1 MVQIHSPRPLFSKK
15 GYLCSRPLIKKQTSY
30 RVAGSARSMAHSPCG
45 PAKLAAVAT
54 EAEAQGCTD
63 FRHSER
69 TELCDPPSQA
79 ILSHR
84 HDIVQIYGTVRF
96 HAIVLREENLGRH
109 TANRGRDRCHSNS
122 GKIRHGTV
130 ARENDNRPFLVR
142 WSKFVKP
149 NVTSA
154 YSAGHTASASHLLAS
169 SRDCR
174 RLE

>member
-1 MVQIHSPRPLFSKK
+1 MQRTSRFVAIGVGFDSHRPLKKSKSVIE
-15 GYLCSRPLIKKQTSY
+15 LLATPVLWRTRQ
-30 RVAGSARSMAHSPCG
+30 CG

-54 EAEAQGCTD
+54 EAEAQGCTN

-79 ILSHR
+79 ILSHG

-109 TANRGRDRCHSNS
+109 SANRGRDRRHRNS
-122 GKIRHGTV
+122 GKIRHGAV

-142 WSKFVKP
+142 WSEFVKP